1 MTTQISQATRVSQVS
16 QVPQVTQVAHTTA
29 ADGPAGTTLA
39 LAVAYELHAPTE
51 AAVPTVTPP
60 APRAPEA
67 AQAPRTPKATPASR
81 APEVAPAPQ
90 LMGLRTSAARPHQRK
105 VQLSRM
111 TLVRG

>member
-1 MTTQISQATRVSQVS
+1 MTTQISQATRVSQV
-16 QVPQVTQVAHTTA
+16 TQVSHTTT
-29 ADGPAGTTLA
+29 ADGPAGITLA

-51 AAVPTVTPP
+51 AAVLTVTPP
-60 APRAPEA
+60 APR
-67 AQAPRTPKATPASR
+67 TPQATPASR

-105 VQLSRM
+105 VPLSRM